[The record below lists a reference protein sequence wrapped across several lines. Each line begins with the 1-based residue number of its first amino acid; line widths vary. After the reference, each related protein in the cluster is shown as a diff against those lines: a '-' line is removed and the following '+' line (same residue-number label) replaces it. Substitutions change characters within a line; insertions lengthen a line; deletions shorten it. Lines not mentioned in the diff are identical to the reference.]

1 MKMNQHHYFWGFK
14 NKDQRRLEND
24 QDRQQQE
31 RCEKERG
38 VEIGAH
44 THLDLYGRKGFVG
57 LARSMPAFFRH
68 TGNLIYAR
76 WVRGKIRT
84 G

>member
-1 MKMNQHHYFWGFK
+1 MNQLHFWGFK
-14 NKDQRRLEND
+14 SKDQRRLEND
-24 QDRQQQE
+24 QDKQQQE
-31 RCEKERG
+31 QSKKERTD
-38 VEIGAH
+38 EIESH

-76 WVRGKIRT
+76 WVRGKT
-84 G
+84 QE